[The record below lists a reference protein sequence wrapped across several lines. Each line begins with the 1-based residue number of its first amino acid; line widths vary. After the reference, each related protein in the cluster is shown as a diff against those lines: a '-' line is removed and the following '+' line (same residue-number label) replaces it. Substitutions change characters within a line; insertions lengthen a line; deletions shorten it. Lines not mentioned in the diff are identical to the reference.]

1 LLLDI
6 CCGLPIVII
15 DVAKYLR
22 RSSEEQVRQFTAAVK
37 DGRFIRELATNTWPE
52 FVGSKGLLAWVDA
65 ELKACPESL
74 KSLILYMLCFPR
86 EGGEERVIVRRKRL
100 VWRWIAEG
108 YIKNTGIRD
117 MVTEAEE
124 RLREL
129 EDLPMVM
136 KVTTQGGRY
145 EDESR
150 GQNHG
155 YQLSRFCGEVL
166 MSRAAE
172 DPLFLSL
179 DVSALRQGKHSLNIS
194 RGCSVRHLTI
204 DGRWQRNPS
213 VFGSLD
219 LSRLRSL
226 TVSGLFQAYFIS
238 GNMKELRVLDLECCE
253 CVTDKELA
261 KIPELVP
268 RLRFLSLRGCRI
280 ARLPD
285 SIGCLRQLQT
295 LDMRR
300 TGVTTLPSSILELR
314 KLHCLR
320 AGHTMRGRMG
330 GKPYVPAWSSRLR
343 GLASCSSSWQT
354 RSGGHYD
361 KEGVTMPRGFGSK
374 LTALHTLGIVNVNTA
389 GGEATLE
396 QLRGLEQLHKLEL
409 YGISSYN
416 VRLLPRLPAVDSLS
430 LGLTRDA
437 TSSRSSI
444 RLNDKVRRRL
454 KLHGHLD
461 ILQVL
466 PDDIWVLKDLTLE
479 IHTPLTEGDMKHIR
493 KLGWLLRLRLH
504 FRVDTRPGGNKL
516 KFDANDDLPQL
527 QVLQITSEWTPL
539 HVEIAPRALPN
550 LEVLNCVGSLGFA
563 RGLRDVLPSLK
574 EVSFDKDLG
583 RQMRA
588 ILEGHPNKPALKETR
603 RWCRYDRLN

>member
-1 LLLDI
+1 
-6 CCGLPIVII
+6 
-15 DVAKYLR
+15 
-22 RSSEEQVRQFTAAVK
+22 
-37 DGRFIRELATNTWPE
+37 
-52 FVGSKGLLAWVDA
+52 
-65 ELKACPESL
+65 
-74 KSLILYMLCFPR
+74 
-86 EGGEERVIVRRKRL
+86 
-100 VWRWIAEG
+100 
-108 YIKNTGIRD
+108 

-129 EDLPMVM
+129 EDLPMTM
-136 KVTTQGGRY
+136 KVTQGGS

-204 DGRWQRNPS
+204 HGRWQRNPS

-226 TVSGLFQAYFIS
+226 TVSGRFEEYFIS
-238 GNMKELRVLDLECCE
+238 GNMKELRVLDLECCA
-253 CVTDKELA
+253 CVTDEELA

-268 RLRFLSLRGCRI
+268 RLRFLSLRGCSI
-280 ARLPD
+280 AHLPD

-295 LDMRR
+295 LDIRR
-300 TGVTTLPSSILELR
+300 TGVTTLPSSILKLR

-320 AGHTMRGRMG
+320 AGHTMRGRME
-330 GKPYVPAWSSRLR
+330 GKPYVPWSSRLR
-343 GLASCSSSWQT
+343 RLASCSSSWQT
-354 RSGGHYD
+354 RSGGSYD

-389 GGEATLE
+389 AGEATLE
-396 QLRGLEQLHKLEL
+396 QLRDLEQLQKLEL
-409 YGISSYN
+409 YGINSYN
-416 VRLLPRLPAVDSLS
+416 VRLLSHLPSVDSLS

-437 TSSRSSI
+437 TSSFC
-444 RLNDKVRRRL
+444 RLDVQVRGRL

-466 PDDIWVLKDLTLE
+466 PGDNLRAVKDLTLE
-479 IHTPLTEGDMKHIR
+479 INTPLTEDDMVEMR
-493 KLGWLLRLRLH
+493 NLRELLRLRLH
-504 FRVDTRPGGNKL
+504 FHVDKRPGGNKL
-516 KFDANDDLPQL
+516 KFDANDGLLPEL
-527 QVLQITSEWTPL
+527 QVLHITSERAPL
-539 HVEIAPRALPN
+539 HVEFAPRALPK
-550 LEVLNCVGSLGFA
+550 LEVLSCVGSLGFA

-603 RWCRYDRLN
+603 GWCRYDRRN